1 MNINN
6 AACGSI
12 SGSVG
17 DTHPSTP
24 ADGRGGPG
32 NARERR
38 RIGGKEETNAARG
51 GKKTFRIL
59 LLNCEQLRADWIM
72 RLCSA
77 LLGDAAE
84 GRITSC

>member
-12 SGSVG
+12 SRSVG

-24 ADGRGGPG
+24 ADGRGAG
-32 NARERR
+32 NAREAADQGEGGNECSERR
-38 RIGGKEETNAARG
+38 
-51 GKKTFRIL
+51 KKTFRIL

-72 RLCSA
+72 HLCSG

-84 GRITSC
+84 VCITSC